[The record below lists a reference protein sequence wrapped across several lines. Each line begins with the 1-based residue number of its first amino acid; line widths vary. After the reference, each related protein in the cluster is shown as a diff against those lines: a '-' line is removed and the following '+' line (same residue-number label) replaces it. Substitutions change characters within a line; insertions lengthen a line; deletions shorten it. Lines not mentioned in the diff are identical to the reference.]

1 MGAGSPPI
9 SLDPRAANPMTD
21 AAHILVVDDDARIR
35 RLVSRYLLKEGFRV
49 STAADGEEMQRVLDE
64 GGVEV
69 VLLDLILP
77 GEDGLSLAR
86 KLRAQSNVGI
96 IMLTGK
102 GEIVDRVVGLELGAD
117 DYVAKPFDNRELLAR
132 IRSLLRRL
140 REVPRPPEAGQT
152 ARFSGWVLDLDSRE
166 LRTEEGREVRLTT
179 AEFKLLATFV
189 TNATLVLTRDQL
201 LDHIADREWAP
212 FDRSIDVL
220 VGKLRRK
227 IDTDPSKSSLIASV
241 RGVGYKFTA
250 DVEMR

>member
-1 MGAGSPPI
+1 
-9 SLDPRAANPMTD
+9 MTD

-140 REVPRPPEAGQT
+140 RDAPRPQDAGHV

-166 LRTEEGREVRLTT
+166 LRTEDGREVRLTT

-212 FDRSIDVL
+212 FDRSIDVV

-227 IDTDPSKSSLIASV
+227 IETDPSKPSLIASV

-250 DVEMR
+250 DVELR

>member
-1 MGAGSPPI
+1 
-9 SLDPRAANPMTD
+9 MTE

-35 RLVSRYLLKEGFRV
+35 RLVSRYLSKEGFRV
-49 STAADGEEMQRVLDE
+49 STAADGEEMQRVLD
-64 GGVEV
+64 GGDVEL

-86 KLRAQSNVGI
+86 RLRAQSNIGI

-102 GEIVDRVVGLELGAD
+102 GEAVDRVVGLELGAD

-140 REVPRPPEAGQT
+140 REVPRPDDAGHV

-189 TNATLVLTRDQL
+189 TNATRVLTRDQL

-227 IDTDPSKSSLIASV
+227 IETDPSKPSLIASV
-241 RGVGYKFTA
+241 RGVGYKFMA

>member
-1 MGAGSPPI
+1 MTMGEP
-9 SLDPRAANPMTD
+9 
-21 AAHILVVDDDARIR
+21 AHIIVVDDDPEIR
-35 RLVSRYLLKEGFRV
+35 DLVRDYLSAEGYRV
-49 STAADGEEMQRVLDE
+49 SVAE
-64 GGVEV
+64 GGDAMRRIMEAERADLVI
-69 VLLDLILP
+69 LDLMMP
-77 GEDGLSLAR
+77 EEDGLTIAR
-86 KLRAQSNVGI
+86 YLRESSDVGI

-117 DYVAKPFDNRELLAR
+117 DYMAKPFDNRELLAR

-140 REVPRPPEAGQT
+140 REVPRPPEARQT

-166 LRTEEGREVRLTT
+166 LRTEDGREVRLTT

-189 TNATLVLTRDQL
+189 TNATRVLTRDQL
-201 LDHIADREWAP
+201 LDHVADREWAP

-250 DVEMR
+250 DVEML